1 MQRQSDFISP
11 PLTRFCFAVSEEE
24 DVKSTLSEHLVKL
37 PLFEAILSVVFA
49 RFLPLGNYKSVPV
62 LDPRRAKGGG
72 LCSYLAP
79 LRESQTLT
87 LPAPKSGAPQAHD
100 SLRPTQTNNAGNR
113 SNAPL
118 NP

>member
-11 PLTRFCFAVSEEE
+11 PLTRFCFAVSEED

-72 LCSYLAP
+72 MGGVMLILGAS
-79 LRESQTLT
+79 
-87 LPAPKSGAPQAHD
+87 SGIP
-100 SLRPTQTNNAGNR
+100 
-113 SNAPL
+113 
-118 NP
+118 NPN